1 MRYTEHD
8 EDRMIRVRASVID
21 DGERRIKEL
30 EAELAK
36 WRKYHEELTAVYE
49 SLEREYLKETFHLR
63 SCLKRLEWLPDEK
76 WATETC
82 YACGFSR
89 PTHNAGCWLKLELE
103 GK

>member
-8 EDRMIRVRASVID
+8 EDRFVRVRASVID

-36 WRKYHEELTAVYE
+36 VNENRAEMF
-49 SLEREYLKETFHLR
+49 KEMCEDDETIIHLR
-63 SCLKRLEWLPDEK
+63 SCLKRLEWTTFNDCPVCKIHRKTGHDPD
-76 WATETC
+76 
-82 YACGFSR
+82 
-89 PTHNAGCWLKLELE
+89 CWLAKELE

>member
-8 EDRMIRVRASVID
+8 EDRFVRVRASVID

-36 WRKYHEELTAVYE
+36 VNENRAEMF
-49 SLEREYLKETFHLR
+49 KEMCEDDETIIHLR

-76 WATETC
+76 RATETC
-82 YACGFSR
+82 YACGFIR